1 MSNSDNCLHFR
12 LKCSNTATQRTRHNS
27 THDPIQTMFGIYYQ
41 EIHGPLF
48 HQSDTTTL
56 YLLWWQP
63 MSLQQFC
70 ERPKQWHLQPEE
82 SWQEGLN
89 SSDAGRA
96 KPTSSIF
103 TDSWLLPLNRSY
115 MYTYHWLVH
124 LDTIHDPPT
133 MHICVIGYKTV
144 SHITI
149 HGIAYLFP
157 SPYHMYL
164 QHPCMNCNT
173 VTCIILPS
181 TYNQFYGLQVV
192 QADYFRKILGCK
204 LTAILYASLQI
215 DHKVQDWNQ
224 RFSPKSRG
232 VSTPRV
238 SQDIQA

>member
-1 MSNSDNCLHFR
+1 MPGFFGFLQGGEITAPSKWQFDPHRHQTHGDIIMSNSDNCLHFR

-63 MSLQQFC
+63 MSLQQFR

-103 TDSWLLPLNRSY
+103 TDSTTEPELHVHTPLTCSLRHHTWPTHHAHLWYWLQNCIPHCY
-115 MYTYHWLVH
+115 YTLY
-124 LDTIHDPPT
+124 
-133 MHICVIGYKTV
+133 
-144 SHITI
+144 
-149 HGIAYLFP
+149 
-157 SPYHMYL
+157 
-164 QHPCMNCNT
+164 
-173 VTCIILPS
+173 
-181 TYNQFYGLQVV
+181 
-192 QADYFRKILGCK
+192 
-204 LTAILYASLQI
+204 TA
-215 DHKVQDWNQ
+215 
-224 RFSPKSRG
+224 
-232 VSTPRV
+232 
-238 SQDIQA
+238 